1 MHIFMRYGRNP
12 KLFYT
17 IVILLGMLILVPA
30 LGWAQK
36 FEITPMIGYQFG
48 GKVQGDVRDLN
59 IDGNVNY
66 AIYLGY
72 QAIPKLF
79 VELSYTYMKTSMKW
93 EYDLLP
99 DEPLGDLGIHYF
111 QIGSSRVFMD
121 GRVQPFALG
130 SLGATWFN
138 PEDSAIDDEWRFS
151 IALGGGA
158 KVWITQKIGAR
169 LQGRLLMPI
178 SFEGVWFGTGG
189 AGLAGSV
196 LFQGD
201 FSAGVV
207 IGLGEGPQ

>member
-1 MHIFMRYGRNP
+1 M
-12 KLFYT
+12 
-17 IVILLGMLILVPA
+17 IVILLGVLILVPA
-30 LGWAQK
+30 FGWAQK
-36 FEITPMIGYQFG
+36 IEITPMIGYQFG
-48 GKVQGDVRDLN
+48 GKVHGDVRDLD

-79 VELSYTYMKTSMKW
+79 VELSYTYMKTSMNW
-93 EYDLLP
+93 EYDLLD

-111 QIGSSRVFMD
+111 QLGSTRVFLD
-121 GRVQPFALG
+121 GRVQPFVLG

-158 KVWITQKIGAR
+158 KVWIIQQKIGAR

-189 AGLAGSV
+189 AGLTGSV

-201 FSAGVV
+201 FSAGII
-207 IGLGEGPQ
+207 IGLGEDPASGAKQKK